1 MVTFGGARDFGKRVY
16 ADFSEKNV
24 TFMAAGLAYNAF
36 VSLAPLLLLLFVV
49 LSVVGGGL
57 EERVVEA
64 AEAWLPGPIAD
75 VVAQLFAGDAAAG
88 GASVVGLV
96 VLVWGALKIFRGLD
110 TAFSEIYETESDNGF
125 TDKLRDGVVV
135 MGALVVAV
143 LATVGVSAA
152 VAVFS
157 DTVPFLGL
165 VTPLVLVAGLVLAF
179 FPMYYVFPDEDLGW
193 ADVLPGTVFAAVGW
207 AIFQSLFQVYLA
219 FSDPGSSGFFGGV
232 IVVVT
237 YLYFT
242 ALVLLLG
249 AVINAVR
256 GGHSSGR
263 PGGVGRGAGGY
274 ERKRRASL
282 DRAELD
288 AYLRGL
294 DEQLTARYEATR
306 ARPDDGTDRPKP
318 TGEVDLV
325 EYAAGD
331 GDERRWTV
339 ELSWSAP
346 SGTGAGEDPSG
357 ATGVG
362 SDRPGG
368 RPDGADD

>member
-1 MVTFGGARDFGKRVY
+1 MATFGDAREFGTRVY

-36 VSLAPLLLLLFVV
+36 LSLAPLLLLLFIV
-49 LSVVGGGL
+49 LSTVGGGL

-64 AEAWLPGPIAD
+64 SASWLPGPIAD
-75 VVAQLFAGDAAAG
+75 IVAQLFAGDAAAG

-96 VLVWGALKIFRGLD
+96 VLLWGALKIFRGLD
-110 TAFSEIYETESDNGF
+110 TAFSEIYETESDNSF

-135 MGALVVAV
+135 LVALVVAV

-152 VAVFS
+152 FAVFS
-157 DTVPFLGL
+157 DTVPLLGL
-165 VTPLVLVAGLVLAF
+165 LTPLVLVAGLVLAF
-179 FPMYYVFPDEDLGW
+179 LPMYYVFPDEDLGW
-193 ADVLPGTVFAAVGW
+193 TDVLPGTVFAAVGW
-207 AIFQSLFQVYLA
+207 AIFQSLFQVYLT
-219 FSDPGSSGFFGGV
+219 FSDPGSSSFFGGV

-249 AVINAVR
+249 AVINAVL
-256 GGHSSGR
+256 GGHASGR
-263 PGGVGRGAGGY
+263 PGGVGRSAGGY
-274 ERKRRASL
+274 EQKRRASL
-282 DRAELD
+282 DRGELD

-294 DEQLTARYEATR
+294 DEQLTARYEAAR
-306 ARPDDGTDRPKP
+306 ADPDREGRPKP
-318 TGEVDLV
+318 TGDVDLV

-331 GDERRWTV
+331 GDQRRWTV

-346 SGTGAGEDPSG
+346 DGDGPGD
-357 ATGVG
+357 
-362 SDRPGG
+362 DRRGG
-368 RPDGADD
+368 RPDRADD

>member
-1 MVTFGGARDFGKRVY
+1 MVTFGDARGFGERVY
-16 ADFSEKNV
+16 ADFSKKNV

-57 EERVVEA
+57 ERRVVEA
-64 AEAWLPGPIAD
+64 SASWLPGPIAA
-75 VVAQLFAGDAAAG
+75 VVAQLFRGDAATG

-110 TAFSEIYETESDNGF
+110 TAFSEIYETESDNSF

-135 MGALVVAV
+135 LGALFVAV
-143 LATVGVSAA
+143 LATVGVSGAFAA
-152 VAVFS
+152 FS
-157 DTVPFLGL
+157 DTVPLLGL

-179 FPMYYVFPDEDLGW
+179 FPMYYVFPDADLGW

-207 AIFQSLFQVYLA
+207 AAFQSLFQVYIA
-219 FSDPGSSGFFGGV
+219 FSDPGSSSFFGGV

-256 GGHSSGR
+256 GDHASGR
-263 PGGVGRGAGGY
+263 PGGVGRSAGGY
-274 ERKRRASL
+274 EQKRRASL
-282 DRAELD
+282 DRAQLD

-294 DEQLTARYEATR
+294 DEQLTARYEAAR
-306 ARPDDGTDRPKP
+306 ADSDCEVRPKP

-339 ELSWSAP
+339 ELSWRAP
-346 SGTGAGEDPSG
+346 SGGGPDDGRRA
-357 ATGVG
+357 
-362 SDRPGG
+362 DRPAS
-368 RPDGADD
+368 GADD

>member
-1 MVTFGGARDFGKRVY
+1 MVTFGDAREFGTRVY
-16 ADFSEKNV
+16 AEFSGKNV

-57 EERVVEA
+57 EDRVVEA
-64 AEAWLPGPIAD
+64 STNWLPGPIAD
-75 VVAQLFAGDAAAG
+75 IVAQLFAGDAAAG
-88 GASVVGLV
+88 GASAVGLV
-96 VLVWGALKIFRGLD
+96 VLLWGALKIFRGLD
-110 TAFSEIYETESDNGF
+110 TAFSEIYETESGNSF

-135 MGALVVAV
+135 LVALVVAV

-152 VAVFS
+152 FTVFS

-165 VTPLVLVAGLVLAF
+165 LTPLVLVAGLVLAF
-179 FPMYYVFPDEDLGW
+179 FPMYYVFPDADLGW
-193 ADVLPGTVFAAVGW
+193 KDVLPGTVFAAVGW
-207 AIFQSLFQVYLA
+207 AAFQSLFQVYLT
-219 FSDPGSSGFFGGV
+219 FSDPGSSSFFGGV

-256 GGHSSGR
+256 GGHASGR

-274 ERKRRASL
+274 DQKRSASL
-282 DRAELD
+282 DRGELD

-294 DEQLTARYEATR
+294 DEQLTARYEAAR
-306 ARPDDGTDRPKP
+306 ADPDREGRPKP

-346 SGTGAGEDPSG
+346 AGREFGD
-357 ATGVG
+357 
-362 SDRPGG
+362 DRPG
-368 RPDGADD
+368 RTPDRADD

>member
-1 MVTFGGARDFGKRVY
+1 MPTFGDAREFGTRVY
-16 ADFSEKNV
+16 RDFSEKNV

-36 VSLAPLLLLLFVV
+36 LSLAPLLLLLFIV

-64 AEAWLPGPIAD
+64 SESWLPGPIAEI
-75 VVAQLFAGDAAAG
+75 VAQLFAGDAAAS
-88 GASVVGLV
+88 GASVIGLV
-96 VLVWGALKIFRGLD
+96 VLLWGALKIFRGLD
-110 TAFSEIYETESDNGF
+110 TAFSEIYETESDGGF
-125 TDKLRDGVVV
+125 TDQLRDGVVV
-135 MGALVVAV
+135 LAALVVAV
-143 LATVGVSAA
+143 VATVGVSA
-152 VAVFS
+152 VFAVFA
-157 DTVPFLGL
+157 DTVPLLGL
-165 VTPLVLVAGLVLAF
+165 LAPLVLVAGLVLAF
-179 FPMYYVFPDEDLGW
+179 FPMYYVFPDADLEW
-193 ADVLPGTVFAAVGW
+193 RDVLPGTVFAAVGW
-207 AIFQSLFQVYLA
+207 AAFQSLFQVYLA
-219 FSDPGSSGFFGGV
+219 FSDPGSSSFFGGV
-232 IVVVT
+232 VVVVT

-256 GGHSSGR
+256 GGHASGR

-274 ERKRRASL
+274 ERKREASL
-282 DRAELD
+282 SRAELD

-294 DEQLTARYEATR
+294 DEQLTARYEA
-306 ARPDDGTDRPKP
+306 ALADPDREVRPKP

-346 SGTGAGEDPSG
+346 SGAEPAADRAG
-357 ATGVG
+357 G
-362 SDRPGG
+362 SADR
-368 RPDGADD
+368 ADD